1 MKRLLKILIAIA
13 PFMAIPMF
21 EFVLQK
27 KLQFYYWDW
36 HKAITL
42 TQFGLY
48 FWASFSV
55 LALSMRW
62 KSNLGSSLGV
72 FLLFFFIIDIVFY
85 FLLGMPPA
93 RQQFNFSS
101 NRPGHISYDVGVVPL
116 PNDTFHDTRMFE
128 GDTMFSVDYIIDDH
142 HRRVTPGQDSQ
153 KTKYAAFFGC
163 SVCYGFGVKG
173 DQTLAYHVQ
182 ENSCDL
188 NSYNFGYNG
197 WGMHHMLARFDHEN
211 LAETVDEDGVGI
223 YVMLWSHIRR
233 AIGDMRIYTGW
244 GHQMPHYT
252 IEGGKLVRRRNFK
265 DGRFWKSSFYT
276 LINSSFA
283 ARYFDVN
290 LPAETSEEDYLLAAE
305 IILQA
310 KRHYIQQFGNNR
322 FYVLMHLF
330 SGMNSRLSENSN
342 SKNSGRKGHRVSR
355 LFRRISH

>member
-1 MKRLLKILIAIA
+1 M
-13 PFMAIPMF
+13 
-21 EFVLQK
+21 
-27 KLQFYYWDW
+27 
-36 HKAITL
+36 
-42 TQFGLY
+42 
-48 FWASFSV
+48 
-55 LALSMRW
+55 
-62 KSNLGSSLGV
+62 
-72 FLLFFFIIDIVFY
+72 
-85 FLLGMPPA
+85 
-93 RQQFNFSS
+93 
-101 NRPGHISYDVGVVPL
+101 

-211 LAETVDEDGVGI
+211 LAETVDEEDGVGI

-252 IEGGKLVRRRNFK
+252 IEGGKLVRRGNFK

-322 FYVLMHLF
+322 FYVLMHPILWDEF
-330 SGMNSRLSENSN
+330 TVERKLEFLRILEEKGIEYLDYSDAYPIDNDHKIVGDGHPNSFAYNKISN
-342 SKNSGRKGHRVSR
+342 LLIEDLGLNGVPCDSTQS
-355 LFRRISH
+355 LP